1 MFNTRKLRRRG
12 RWWHVLAVGVALFT
26 AQAAQAEWYTGLY
39 TGANFADD
47 LHNVDGTGGLAGLS
61 APDFDLKNS
70 VVYGAKLGN
79 YFGHSWFG
87 VEGEVFNSTPHVK
100 NLDDIP
106 GFHLRVTTLALN
118 IMARYPGRSV
128 QPYGGIG
135 FALLVA
141 RMGESATTRSDSD
154 VGPAFNALAG
164 IRFFLTPYI
173 ALFTEYKF
181 SEGTLRFDEAFAVGN
196 GFVAEYRA
204 QYVTAGVTYHF

>member
-1 MFNTRKLRRRG
+1 MC
-12 RWWHVLAVGVALFT
+12 LALWIVLFT

-39 TGANFADD
+39 TGVNFADD
-47 LHNVDGTGGLAGLS
+47 LHNVEGTGGLAGLR

-70 VVYGAKLGN
+70 IVYGAKLGN

-118 IMARYPGRSV
+118 IVGRYPGRSV

-135 FALLVA
+135 FALLAGKNGGVSPPPGRIRMSA
-141 RMGESATTRSDSD
+141 RLSMRLPEFVSFLPRTSPCSPNISSQKARCDLMMPLLWAMG
-154 VGPAFNALAG
+154 L
-164 IRFFLTPYI
+164 
-173 ALFTEYKF
+173 
-181 SEGTLRFDEAFAVGN
+181 LRN
-196 GFVAEYRA
+196 ILLSML
-204 QYVTAGVTYHF
+204 

>member
-1 MFNTRKLRRRG
+1 MVKKRASAKSG
-12 RWWHVLAVGVALFT
+12 RWALGLPLCIVLFT

-39 TGANFADD
+39 TGVNFADD
-47 LHNVDGTGGLAGLS
+47 LHNVEGTGALAGLQ

-70 VVYGAKLGN
+70 IVYGAKLGN
-79 YFGHSWFG
+79 YFGHGWYG

-118 IMARYPGRSV
+118 IVGRYPGRSV

-135 FALLVA
+135 FALLLA

-154 VGPAFNALAG
+154 VGGGFNALAG

-181 SEGTLRFDEAFAVGN
+181 SEGTLRFDDAFVVGD
-196 GFVAEYRA
+196 GYVAEYRA
-204 QYVTAGVTYHF
+204 QYIVAGVTYHF